1 MSAFGGKADIAF
13 SERHVLQWPKRPSRY
28 FGKFHSQSEAEQWI
42 EEHGWLSAQHQE
54 PDDEAFEPLKDDVSL
69 AAASGGPDCSD

>member
-28 FGKFHSQSEAEQWI
+28 FGKSHSQAKPNNGLKSTA
-42 EEHGWLSAQHQE
+42 GGQHQE
-54 PDDEAFEPLKDDVSL
+54 PDDEAVESLKDDVSL